1 MPCDELNYWFRYIPI
16 LRARE
21 QLREFEA
28 SAYPN
33 MKREDMNKTRNN
45 YKKQAVPLELDD
57 SEILTTDKLAEKF
70 KGLNRG
76 K

>member
-1 MPCDELNYWFRYIPI
+1 MPYSDFKYWVKYISI

-33 MKREDMNKTRNN
+33 MKRDDMKKVRDN
-45 YKKQAVPLELDD
+45 YKKDAVPLELDD
-57 SEILTTDKLAEKF
+57 SEVLTTGELAKVF
-70 KGLNRG
+70 KGMNRG